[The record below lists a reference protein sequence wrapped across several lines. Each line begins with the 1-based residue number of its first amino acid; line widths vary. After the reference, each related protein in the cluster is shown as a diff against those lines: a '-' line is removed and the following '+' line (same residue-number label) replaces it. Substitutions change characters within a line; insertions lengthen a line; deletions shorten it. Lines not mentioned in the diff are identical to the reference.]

1 MSPVRLTMRPRLRG
15 DGGAYQIVAQAPEAR
30 ECALLVGA
38 GEPAVADDVRTR
50 IAAIFRVS
58 AMARPTNAK
67 ENSTNVSERG
77 RVMIEKD

>member
-38 GEPAVADDVRTR
+38 GKPAVADNVRNQDR
-50 IAAIFRVS
+50 RDLSRFRHG
-58 AMARPTNAK
+58 APNKR
-67 ENSTNVSERG
+67 EGE
-77 RVMIEKD
+77 